1 MLYICSGMRPVT
13 LIEQRNEALRVLHK
27 NIIAESHGIQYLTRQ
42 SIISFIHEQPA
53 PRFYITPF
61 TARLYINNN
70 NKCADNGEKQDM
82 IADLFENYH
91 RLCRENPNAP
101 KEWLYEVVV
110 EQPAK
115 SFYMSKHRIEE
126 IIFNYSGRN
135 GKSKK

>member
-1 MLYICSGMRPVT
+1 MYLCAEMKPNTV
-13 LIEQRNEALRVLHK
+13 IEQRNEALRMLHK
-27 NIIAESHGIQYLTRQ
+27 KIIAESRGICYLNRQ
-42 SIISFIHEQPA
+42 SIVSFIHEQPA

-70 NKCADNGEKQDM
+70 NQRAEKGEKQEM
-82 IADLFENYH
+82 ILDLIETYH
-91 RLCRENPNAP
+91 RLRREYPNAQ
-101 KEWLYEVVV
+101 KKWLYEVVV

>member
-1 MLYICSGMRPVT
+1 MRPNTV
-13 LIEQRNEALRVLHK
+13 IEERNEALRMLHK
-27 NIIAESHGIQYLTRQ
+27 DIIASSRDIQYLSRQ
-42 SIISFIHEQPA
+42 SIISFIYEQPA

-70 NKCADNGEKQDM
+70 NQCADNGEKKEM
-82 IADLFENYH
+82 IADLLANYH
-91 RLCRENPNAP
+91 RLCMEYPNAP

-110 EQPAK
+110 LQPAK

-135 GKSKK
+135 GKGKR